1 MCNEQISVILL
12 GDVKTF
18 FLINF
23 EIVNQL
29 LCDCMLQLDSKID
42 RNKKIKTGGNHV
54 GVILPMQ
61 QLLVS
66 NVQNKILV
74 F

>member
-23 EIVNQL
+23 EIANQL
-29 LCDCMLQLDSKID
+29 LCDYMLQLDSKIN
-42 RNKKIKTGGNHV
+42 RNKKYK
-54 GVILPMQ
+54 
-61 QLLVS
+61 LVA
-66 NVQNKILV
+66 IMLV
-74 F
+74 